1 MSTQGSFILT
11 ADWHVQG
18 ERPRCRLDSD
28 WLETQRQTIRWIVGQ
43 ARERKLPL
51 VVLGDIF
58 NTPRVAT
65 PALVMVIE
73 ELMPLAKHGHLF
85 IEAGNHDLPFH
96 NYDNVSDC
104 SYGVLRQYFQELHD
118 AGWMLPD
125 GETDW
130 EINAAPFGRD
140 DKPGSSPFVFTHQLV
155 FPNAEARPIEGIGI
169 TAEELAAEFHFPA
182 WIFTGDYHHSFET
195 YAADLENEGGTRVVN
210 PGCIIRHSADMMDYQ
225 PKIAMIDTVDGTVE
239 WIDIPELGIVEDGTP
254 VVTDRYLRE
263 ADVRSEKVDSF
274 LASIQSQG
282 TVSLSFR
289 DNLQRKLDDPKL
301 DTDVRDE
308 ILGILNSLNKEK

>member
-1 MSTQGSFILT
+1 MSTQGSFLLS

-18 ERPRCRLDSD
+18 ERPRCRLDED
-28 WLETQRQTIRWIVGQ
+28 WLETQRLTIRWIVGQ
-43 ARERKLPL
+43 AIERDLPL

-73 ELMPLAKHGHLF
+73 ELMPLVKHGHLF

-104 SYGVLRQYFQELHD
+104 SYGVLRQYFAELHD

-130 EINAAPFGRD
+130 DINAAPFGRD
-140 DKPGSSPFVFTHQLV
+140 NIPGLSPFVFTHQLV

-169 TAEELAAEFHFPA
+169 TAQELAAKFEFPA
-182 WIFTGDYHHSFET
+182 WIFTGDYHHSFDER
-195 YAADLENEGGTRVVN
+195 AEHPENGDSTRIVN
-210 PGCIIRHSADMMDYQ
+210 PGCILRHSADMMDYQ
-225 PKIAMIDTVDGTVE
+225 CKMAQIDTMDGTVE
-239 WIDIPELGIVEDGTP
+239 WINIPDPGELNASAP
-254 VVTDRYLRE
+254 VITDRYLRE
-263 ADVRSEKVDSF
+263 EEDRSEKVDAF

-301 DTDVRDE
+301 DPGVKDE